1 MRAGELVTLTGGTG
15 LGKSSVTREI
25 EHWLI
30 DQTDDNVGVIA
41 LEENWSRTAEGIM
54 AVEANAKLH
63 LDSVKAKF
71 TDEELDD
78 YFKAVFMG
86 ENEGRVWIHAHHGVN
101 NVDDIFSKLRYM
113 IIGLD
118 CKWIVVDHLH
128 MLVLSTLES
137 DERKAIDGIMHR
149 LRTLVEET
157 GCGMILVSHLRRVD
171 GNRGHENGIET
182 GLNHLR
188 GSQSI
193 AQLSD
198 CVIALERNQQSEDD
212 IEASTT
218 KVRVLKSRYTG
229 DVGVA
234 THLIYDQDTGRLR
247 ETHLPDPDEFTGDEL

>member
-1 MRAGELVTLTGGTG
+1 
-15 LGKSSVTREI
+15 
-25 EHWLI
+25 LI

-71 TDEELDD
+71 TDEELDN
-78 YFKAVFMG
+78 YFKTVFMG

-247 ETHLPDPDEFTGDEL
+247 ETHVQDPDEFTGDEL